1 MASLGDEA
9 RDRNLLFEA
18 ALEFGPNWRRP
29 VGELAAERL
38 PHLDPDKMRKLSE
51 EVSAAR
57 AAIEAWIANR
67 CLDVGL
73 DWSPSDHEDSKQY
86 ICAIYPWMTLPNVTR
101 AVSQGMYYVWH
112 G

>member
-1 MASLGDEA
+1 MAPLDEA

-18 ALEFGPNWRRP
+18 ALEFGPDWRRP

-38 PHLDPDKMRKLSE
+38 PHLESDEIRSLSE
-51 EVSAAR
+51 EISTAR
-57 AAIEAWIANR
+57 TAIESWIANR

-73 DWSPSDHEDSKQY
+73 NWSPSDHEDAKRY
-86 ICAIYPWMTLPNVTR
+86 ISANYPWMTSPNVTR